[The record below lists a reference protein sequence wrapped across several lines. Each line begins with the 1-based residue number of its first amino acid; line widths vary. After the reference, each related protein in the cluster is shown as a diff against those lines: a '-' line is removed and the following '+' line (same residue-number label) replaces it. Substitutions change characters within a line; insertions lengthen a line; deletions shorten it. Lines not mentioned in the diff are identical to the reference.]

1 LCQHEIVSGILK
13 QWEQC
18 GTVQAS
24 YGCLVGHVCMG
35 VLSHFLPHNSATLQ
49 LQVLMSMQ
57 MVAEFKE
64 QIGTLSFWVGALEGV
79 IGGWVVPRGC
89 PPQKVDK
96 PLI

>member
-1 LCQHEIVSGILK
+1 
-13 QWEQC
+13 
-18 GTVQAS
+18 
-24 YGCLVGHVCMG
+24 MG